1 MTFDSFVKRYV
12 GKAVDYDG
20 VSGRAMCRP
29 CEAVSYIMYSAYAQV
44 RGEMQGITGLILTHI
59 KL

>member
-1 MTFDSFVKRYV
+1 MTFDSFVKRFI

-20 VSGRAMCRP
+20 VCGVQC
-29 CEAVSYIMYSAYAQV
+29 VDLVKLYLYYSVFAQV